1 MKHMANKRNATT
13 GGRHGAAA
21 PVYPASNM
29 MALLHLAV
37 PCTLVA
43 GGVWLTLHADAWYL
57 WLAGQGAL
65 GVFFFQCFILLHE
78 AGHQSFFASRPLNRM
93 LGHLCG
99 FLSAIPFRSWEAIHA
114 LHHRWTGWRDKDP
127 TTEGTVAPAFGPLVS
142 GIVNVAWWI
151 GFPLFTL
158 GYRIGNYWSH
168 GKLRRHLPARKM
180 KGIMVNQAIL
190 LLCYAAAFAMWGGW
204 IVANLGLA
212 YLISLVISDLFI
224 LSQHSHIDIP
234 LAEGRDVRPITYP
247 EQIPYT
253 RSLRV
258 QRTLARLMLLNFNLH
273 ELHHARPG
281 VPAYHL
287 GRIPDP
293 MPNTRPFWRFLVR
306 SRRMKGVDFVF
317 STTRKSG
324 VEL

>member
-1 MKHMANKRNATT
+1 MANRHNTTPQHRNRA
-13 GGRHGAAA
+13 GAPA
-21 PVYPASNM
+21 YPASNLL
-29 MALLHLAV
+29 ASLHLLL
-37 PCTLVA
+37 PCALAA
-43 GGVWLTLHADAWYL
+43 GGLWLTLRGEAWYL
-57 WLAGQGAL
+57 WLAGQAAL
-65 GVFFFQCFILLHE
+65 GIFFFQCFILLHE
-78 AGHQSFFASRPLNRM
+78 AGHGSFFAGRPLNRM

-99 FLSAIPFRSWEAIHA
+99 FLSAIPFRSWESIHA

-127 TTEGTVAPAFGPLVS
+127 TTEGTVAPAFGPLVA

-180 KGIMVNQAIL
+180 KGIMINQAIL
-190 LLCYAAAFAMWGGW
+190 VLCYAVLFVLWGGW
-204 IVANLGLA
+204 IVASLGLA

-234 LAEGRDVRPITYP
+234 LAAGRDVRPITYA

-258 QRTLARLMLLNFNLH
+258 QRTLARLLLLNFNLH

-287 GRIPDP
+287 GRITDP
-293 MPNTRPFWRFLVR
+293 TPNTRPFWAFMVR
-306 SRRMKGVDFVF
+306 SRAMKGVDFVF